1 MKNLMIV
8 GLLGLSIGFIG
19 GYKYSKK
26 PVQTTISIKVD
37 TLKIPFLVSKGVERK
52 VDTLWIKDTVKIL
65 DSSPCCIPYATFRE
79 DSILQ
84 IFIASYP
91 YEQKNEDSVF
101 VKPRF
106 VLFHDTVTVNTST
119 TVSFLHWYYIPLAAL
134 TGYLYGHTK

>member
-1 MKNLMIV
+1 MIV

-26 PVQTTISIKVD
+26 PVQTTTIIKVD

-106 VLFHDTVTVNTST
+106 VLFHHLQNEPFHD
-119 TVSFLHWYYIPLAAL
+119 WIC
-134 TGYLYGHTK
+134 